1 MIPPVEFSRR
11 LGIAPG
17 QTIAV
22 VNEPPGFWDVLG
34 PLPRGVEAVERADR
48 PLDVLVY
55 FSDTL
60 ENIERR
66 VPAFAPMLAAG
77 GALWVG
83 HPGEKIAT
91 AYVDRAA
98 ARAGLGTAE
107 LIDAGGGWMM
117 RRFVRRA

>member
-1 MIPPVEFSRR
+1 MQFSER
-11 LGIAPG
+11 LGIEPG

-22 VNEPPGFWDVLG
+22 VNEPPGFWDLLR
-34 PLPRGVEAVERADR
+34 PLPRGVEALERASR

-66 VPAFAPMLAAG
+66 VPAFAPLLNG
-77 GALWVG
+77 RGTLWVG
-83 HPGEKIAT
+83 HPQDKIAT

-98 ARAGLGTAE
+98 ARAGLATAE

-117 RRFVRRA
+117 RRFVKRG

>member
-1 MIPPVEFSRR
+1 MEMAKR

-17 QTIAV
+17 HTIAV
-22 VNEPPGFWDVLG
+22 VNEPPGFWDILE
-34 PLPRGVEAVERADR
+34 PLPHDVEAVERADR

-66 VPAFAPMLAAG
+66 VPAFAPMLTGG

-83 HPGEKIAT
+83 HPGEKVAT
-91 AYVDRAA
+91 AHVDRAG
-98 ARAGLGTAE
+98 ARAGLATAE
-107 LIDAGGGWMM
+107 LINAGGGWLM
-117 RRFVRRA
+117 RRLVRRA

>member
-1 MIPPVEFSRR
+1 MQLARR
-11 LGIAPG
+11 LGIEPG

-22 VNEPPGFWDVLG
+22 VNEPPDFWDVMG
-34 PLPRGVEAVERADR
+34 PLPRGVEVVERASR

-66 VPAFAPMLAAG
+66 LPAFAPMLAVG

-83 HPGEKIAT
+83 HPRDKIAT
-91 AYVDRAA
+91 VLVDRAG
-98 ARAGLGTAE
+98 ARSRLATAE
-107 LIDAGGGWMM
+107 LIEAGGGWMM
-117 RRFVRRA
+117 RRLVKRG

>member
-1 MIPPVEFSRR
+1 MSRR

-17 QTIAV
+17 YTIAV
-22 VNEPPGFWDVLG
+22 VNEPHGFWELLD
-34 PLPRGVEAVERADR
+34 PLPPGVEAVERASR

-66 VPAFAPMLAAG
+66 VPAFAPMLKQR

-83 HPGEKIAT
+83 HPSEKIAT
-91 AYVDRAA
+91 AYVDRAG
-98 ARAGLGTAE
+98 ARAGLATAE
-107 LIDAGGGWMM
+107 LINAGGGWLM
-117 RRFVRRA
+117 RRLVRRPE

>member
-1 MIPPVEFSRR
+1 MEFAKR
-11 LGIAPG
+11 LGIERG
-17 QTIAV
+17 HTIAV
-22 VNEPPGFWDVLG
+22 VNEPPGFWDLIQ
-34 PLPRGVEAVERADR
+34 PLPRGVEALERASR

-66 VPAFAPMLAAG
+66 VPAFAPMVKGG

-83 HPGEKIAT
+83 HPQEKIAT

-98 ARAGLGTAE
+98 ARAGLATAE
-107 LIDAGGGWMM
+107 LIDAGGGWRM
-117 RRFVRRA
+117 RRFVKRG